1 MPLHYEVVSH
11 SHLVYVVLNVH
22 ARGTLSLR
30 AITHTC
36 FSWCAVM
43 DLAAL
48 FGASSCSLFRR
59 SFSLAAWVARAC
71 TISAVL
77 TPHAPTPS
85 SVRAALCAR
94 DNVAH
99 VMLAALAAL
108 YGTRAGELYGRLRAN
123 YNAHRPP
130 GSPPAPPLEEWRGL
144 STFCEDLH
152 CRWVLVGC
160 PSSNGLS
167 IEGFDAG
174 TVHHAYRSPTD
185 PKLW

>member
-1 MPLHYEVVSH
+1 MCCD
-11 SHLVYVVLNVH
+11 
-22 ARGTLSLR
+22 G
-30 AITHTC
+30 
-36 FSWCAVM
+36 
-43 DLAAL
+43 
-48 FGASSCSLFRR
+48 SCGSVCCQLL
-59 SFSLAAWVARAC
+59 FSLSEEFQSC
-71 TISAVL
+71 CLNCKSMHHFCGL

-94 DNVAH
+94 DNIAH

-108 YGTRAGELYGRLRAN
+108 NGTRAGELYGRLRAN

-130 GSPPAPPLEEWRGL
+130 RSPPAPPLEEWRGL
-144 STFCEDLH
+144 SMFCEDFH
-152 CRWVLVGC
+152 CRWVTVGC

-174 TVHHAYRSPTD
+174 TVHHAYGSPTD